1 MIERKQARE
10 ERKGRKRQTDGQKEI
25 NRKIDVQT
33 TTTKKNCF
41 QSQFTDYKSYVS
53 LFFSPKINQ
62 KQHFYS
68 RLFIL
73 YLAEMQPRRKF

>member
-10 ERKGRKRQTDGQKEI
+10 ERKGRKRQTDGEKEI

-33 TTTKKNCF
+33 NKQKT
-41 QSQFTDYKSYVS
+41 V
-53 LFFSPKINQ
+53 FSPSLWTIRAMFDSFFPPKIIQ

>member
-33 TTTKKNCF
+33 TTTTKK
-41 QSQFTDYKSYVS
+41 TV
-53 LFFSPKINQ
+53 FSPSLWTIRAMFHSFFPPKSIKNST
-62 KQHFYS
+62 FTADSSY
-68 RLFIL
+68 FI
-73 YLAEMQPRRKF
+73 